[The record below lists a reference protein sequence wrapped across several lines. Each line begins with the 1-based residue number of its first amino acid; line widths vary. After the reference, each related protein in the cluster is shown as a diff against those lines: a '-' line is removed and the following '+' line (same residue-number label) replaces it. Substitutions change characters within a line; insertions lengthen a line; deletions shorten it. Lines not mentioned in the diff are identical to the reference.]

1 MNIQDVIDRLTVIVD
16 QTRAGRSR
24 AGYFAALYRRMT
36 QEIQSG
42 INNGEFDDPALVE
55 RLDVAFAERYF
66 VAYDAWRSS
75 NPTTEV
81 WREAFGAAAE
91 ARYVVLQ
98 HLLLGINAHINLD
111 LGVVTAELVGPEQLP
126 SIKRDFDQVNALI
139 RRLINQIQGRI
150 NRVSPGF
157 WLVDVLGGKFDETL
171 FDFSLEAAR
180 ESAWDFAT
188 ELCPLAVAARGPR
201 VQARDRDI
209 ARFSRH
215 LLRPGLLSRVALCA
229 LRLIEE
235 KDVARVI
242 DELRS

>member
-16 QTRAGRSR
+16 QTRAERSR

-36 QEIQSG
+36 QEIQAG
-42 INNGEFDDPALVE
+42 INAGEFDDPALVE

-66 VAYDAWRSS
+66 VAYDAWRKGE
-75 NPTTEV
+75 PTTEV

-91 ARYVVLQ
+91 TRYVVIQ

-111 LGVVTAELVGPEQLP
+111 LGIVTAELVGPAQLP
-126 SIKRDFDQVNALI
+126 SIKRDFDHVNALI

-157 WLVDVLGGKFDETL
+157 RWLDLVGHRLDEEI
-171 FDFSLEAAR
+171 FDFSMVAAR
-180 ESAWDFAT
+180 DSAWDFAVG
-188 ELCPLAVAARGPR
+188 LCPLDMGSREPR
-201 VQARDRDI
+201 ILTRDREI

-215 LLRPGLLSRVALCA
+215 LLRPGLVSRAALCA

-235 KDVARVI
+235 KDVVLVI

>member
-1 MNIQDVIDRLTVIVD
+1 MNIQDVVDRLTLIVE
-16 QTRAGRSR
+16 QTRAERSR

-36 QEIQSG
+36 QEIQTG
-42 INNGEFDDPALVE
+42 IKDGEFDDPALVE
-55 RLDVAFAERYF
+55 RLDVAFAQRYF
-66 VAYDAWRSS
+66 VAYDAWRSAQ
-75 NPTTEV
+75 PTTEV

-91 ARYVVLQ
+91 TRYVVLQ

-111 LGVVTAELVGPEQLP
+111 LGIVTAELVGPERLP
-126 SIKRDFDQVNALI
+126 SIKPDFDRVNALI
-139 RRLINQIQGRI
+139 RRLIDQVQGRI

-157 WLVDVLGGKFDETL
+157 WLVDVLGGKLDETL

-188 ELCPLAVAARGPR
+188 ELCPLGVAARGPR
-201 VQARDRDI
+201 IQARDRDI

-229 LRLIEE
+229 LRSIEQR
-235 KDVARVI
+235 DVVRVI
-242 DELRS
+242 DVLRT